1 MIMPNPNVLDRLIQ
15 DRHTELR
22 ATSRRLSP
30 APSRLRVRL
39 GHALIAA
46 GSAMS
51 GERVERSVRHSALS
65 RAA

>member
-1 MIMPNPNVLDRLIQ
+1 MMMPNPSVLDRLIQ

-22 ATSRRLSP
+22 ATSRRLTP
-30 APSRLRVRL
+30 ARSAIRVRL

-51 GERVERSVRHSALS
+51 GERVERPVRHSALS